1 MPSATRGRESLVS
14 FPSKPRVFILT
25 DITNE
30 PDDAQ
35 SFCRYVTYANQFQTE
50 GVILDGYEK
59 VVDNLNAHAHLDW
72 QYPMV
77 ETLKNVVRGG
87 APVFGM
93 LAVGDDIPLS
103 DGGELLLER
112 LTAPDQSPLWVIVWG
127 GVNVLAQ
134 VLFRVYTISDQDDSG
149 AWIRQ
154 QWPDIFYICSVHG
167 WNQYDA
173 AAWRGI
179 SSDNAGEKGGPDPSK
194 ITNEWIRENIQIG
207 PLGAEY
213 PDVEYSMEGDTPA
226 FLYLIQNGLG
236 VPEEPS
242 YGSWGGRYVPIN
254 PSPRGI
260 PARGHHS
267 DAIDRVIGIDGRE
280 HISNKATVWRWRNA
294 FQNDFAARMQWTL
307 RPDFVSCNHHPVIT
321 INGDTGLAPIRVEVE
336 AGSVVS
342 FDASA
347 TYDPDGDDLTFK
359 WFHYKEPGWTM
370 TQLGHE
376 GSDLEIKVLDAD
388 GVKVD
393 VTVPPPERSCLEFFE
408 KKPLKRGPILHLILG
423 VVDSGSP
430 PLTSYRR
437 ILIQP
442 INPDA

>member
-14 FPSKPRVFILT
+14 FASKPRVFILT

-35 SFCRYVTYANQFQTE
+35 SFCRYVTYANQFHTE
-50 GVILDGYEK
+50 GVVATTSVWLRNKVAPEGLHRILDGYEK
-59 VVDNLNAHAHLDW
+59 VVDNLNAHAHPDW
-72 QYPMV
+72 QYPTV

-134 VLFRVYTISDQDDSG
+134 VLFRIRNRPDATQLRHKLRVYTISDQDDSG

-154 QWPDIFYICSVHG
+154 QWLDIFYICSVHG

-194 ITNEWIRENIQIG
+194 ITNEWIRENIQIS

-213 PDVEYSMEGDTPA
+213 PDVEYSMEGDTPT

-236 VPEEPS
+236 VPDEPS
-242 YGSWGGRYVPIN
+242 YGSWGGRLCPYQPQ
-254 PSPRGI
+254 SKGC
-260 PARGHHS
+260 AR
-267 DAIDRVIGIDGRE
+267 
-280 HISNKATVWRWRNA
+280 
-294 FQNDFAARMQWTL
+294 
-307 RPDFVSCNHHPVIT
+307 
-321 INGDTGLAPIRVEVE
+321 
-336 AGSVVS
+336 
-342 FDASA
+342 
-347 TYDPDGDDLTFK
+347 
-359 WFHYKEPGWTM
+359 
-370 TQLGHE
+370 
-376 GSDLEIKVLDAD
+376 
-388 GVKVD
+388 
-393 VTVPPPERSCLEFFE
+393 
-408 KKPLKRGPILHLILG
+408 
-423 VVDSGSP
+423 SGTP
-430 PLTSYRR
+430 
-437 ILIQP
+437 Q
-442 INPDA
+442 